1 MKREFKLYLKDI
13 VDCADSIEEFIGSM
27 DFEEFIE
34 DNKTKS
40 AVVLKLENI
49 GEASKNIPAHIREK
63 YPYIKWSRR

>member
-49 GEASKNIPAHIREK
+49 G
-63 YPYIKWSRR
+63 